1 MLDVK
6 VFDIVKEGLIDPR
19 LLKPHPKNTEF
30 YDDLDDEKYREVR
43 RSIEAGGIRT
53 PLWILEDNTVVS
65 GHQRLRIALELGLK
79 EVPFQEIRPKA
90 ETEREREEIVTY
102 LLIADNEERRQGGG
116 DPVKVAKRA
125 EFLAK
130 YWEVGR
136 GGRRGN
142 QYTGKISEVANGQ
155 NVHLPNTDTG
165 KTLEDIAKALGLSNE
180 KAVRRILKLN
190 DLIPEFQA
198 MVSSGKLGTS
208 AAEQVA
214 YLSPEAQAEIYRQ
227 IREQI
232 TEMTVA
238 EVKELR
244 RKVEEKER
252 LEKELE
258 QARAAVQAMENR
270 AIEAEDELQDVRR
283 ELSDARNRLEEAIED
298 ARKEERKAAEEE
310 IIKLQDKVNRLAEK
324 TGKLKQDKE
333 KAEAKVKEI
342 EGKLADAH
350 KAVEERLHKDI
361 ASRDAKI
368 KNLQEQIVELNKKI
382 AELESRPPEVVEK
395 VPEDYE
401 ELKQTIKTLKKE
413 KEKAESELLGL
424 TREQIETKDRYWI
437 RDIVTKIAQD
447 VGKHVTKLRYEM
459 ERRSMDAVAYKD
471 VMDCADLL
479 IKIAGELRNMVSL
492 DARAG
497 GDYIEVVV

>member
-6 VFDIVKEGLIDPR
+6 IFDIVKEGLIDPK
-19 LLKPHPKNTEF
+19 LLKPHPKNAEF
-30 YDDLDDEKYREVR
+30 YDDLDNDKYQEVR

-53 PLWILEDNTVVS
+53 PLWVLKDNTVVS

-79 EVPFQEIRPKA
+79 EVPFQEIRPRA
-90 ETEREREEIVTY
+90 ETEEEREEIVTY
-102 LLIADNEERRQGGG
+102 LLIADNEERRQSDN
-116 DPVKVAKRA
+116 DPMKKARRA
-125 EFLAK
+125 AFLKK
-130 YWEVGR
+130 YWGIR
-136 GGRRGN
+136 QGPKFR
-142 QYTGKISEVANGQ
+142 QNGEI
-155 NVHLPNTDTG
+155 
-165 KTLEDIAKALGLSNE
+165 KTAKDIAEIVGVDVTHLNRL
-180 KAVRRILKLN
+180 LKLN
-190 DLIPEFQA
+190 ELIPEFQA

-214 YLSPEAQAEIYRQ
+214 YMSPEAQAEIYRQ
-227 IREQI
+227 IRGQI

-244 RKVEEKER
+244 KKVEEKER

-258 QARAAVQAMENR
+258 QARAAVQAMESR

-283 ELSDARNRLEEAIED
+283 ELSDARSRLEEAIED

-424 TREQIETKDRYWI
+424 TREQIESKDRYWV

-479 IKIAGELRNMVSL
+479 TKIAGELRNMVSL
-492 DARAG
+492 DGRVG